1 MKSEF
6 KFWRWAAVIGVLIL
20 GIVGSIAVAAPK
32 GGGGGSSS
40 SSSSDD
46 APKPSFEIR
55 ADVRGD
61 GRHLSALAKELDV
74 STSKLK
80 EALEA
85 ALEDVGP
92 PDFKRN
98 GKPPSRADIEKHCT
112 EVTDAL
118 ASKLSKSGDEV
129 RAAIKNVA
137 KRKIEAAVD
146 AKRLTRAEADRIL
159 ARINDADCLLPMGK
173 FGFGGHGCGGGPGHL
188 KFRHGPGRAE
198 GPPALD
204 GSERPAA
211 PPIDGAA
218 LAL

>member
-6 KFWRWAAVIGVLIL
+6 KFWRWAAVIGVLML

-40 SSSSDD
+40 SSSSSDD
-46 APKPSFEIR
+46 TNRPSFEIR

-61 GRHLSALAKELDV
+61 GRHLSALAKELGV
-74 STSKLK
+74 STSKLR

-92 PDFKRN
+92 PTPPQN
-98 GKPPSRADIEKHCT
+98 GEPPSRADIEKHCT

-118 ASKLSKSGDEV
+118 ASKLDKSGDEV
-129 RAAIKNVA
+129 RAAIKTVA
-137 KRKIEAAVD
+137 KKKIEAAVD
-146 AKRLTRAEADRIL
+146 AKRLTRAQADRIL
-159 ARINDADCLLPMGK
+159 ARINDADCLLPLGK
-173 FGFGGHGCGGGPGHL
+173 FGGPGCGGGPAHF
-188 KFRHGPGRAE
+188 KFRHGPGRPD

-211 PPIDGAA
+211 PPVDGAA